1 MIDFEKY
8 KEHIEYTFH
17 AFCRV
22 VIRNAAIS
30 AAKKKYRKQQ
40 KEISLEYL
48 MEEKYYQ
55 FGIEDEYCKAPEQYE
70 EYPIVIC
77 GDTLVL
83 YNELLVVALSRLPA
97 REQEMVY
104 LSFFKH
110 IPQHEIGRRYECSR
124 TTAGYHICKALRQLR
139 TDIEEMT
146 HEE

>member
-48 MEEKYYQ
+48 NDDEETGVGTSELEVVNPEE
-55 FGIEDEYCKAPEQYE
+55 FGNAKE
-70 EYPIVIC
+70 
-77 GDTLVL
+77 VL
-83 YNELLVVALSRLPA
+83 IIWQSR
-97 REQEMVY
+97 QM
-104 LSFFKH
+104 
-110 IPQHEIGRRYECSR
+110 
-124 TTAGYHICKALRQLR
+124 LR
-139 TDIEEMT
+139 
-146 HEE
+146 

>member
-48 MEEKYYQ
+48 M
-55 FGIEDEYCKAPEQYE
+55 DEQY
-70 EYPIVIC
+70 
-77 GDTLVL
+77 
-83 YNELLVVALSRLPA
+83 
-97 REQEMVY
+97 
-104 LSFFKH
+104 
-110 IPQHEIGRRYECSR
+110 
-124 TTAGYHICKALRQLR
+124 
-139 TDIEEMT
+139 
-146 HEE
+146 

>member
-55 FGIEDEYCKAPEQYE
+55 FGIEDEYCKHQSNMKN
-70 EYPIVIC
+70 IR
-77 GDTLVL
+77 
-83 YNELLVVALSRLPA
+83 LLFAATRLFSI
-97 REQEMVY
+97 MNC
-104 LSFFKH
+104 L
-110 IPQHEIGRRYECSR
+110 
-124 TTAGYHICKALRQLR
+124 
-139 TDIEEMT
+139 
-146 HEE
+146 